1 MLWHMLDWGA
11 GMSASQPVRQ
21 VRLFKNGRSQ
31 AVRIPREFELPGNEA
46 ILRRDERG
54 RLILEPMPRL
64 RLLDLL
70 ATWTPLEKKDQ
81 LPEIEDRPAE
91 PVKI

>member
-1 MLWHMLDWGA
+1 MT
-11 GMSASQPVRQ
+11 ASQSIRQ

-54 RLILEPMPRL
+54 RLILEPMPRP

-70 ATWTPLEKKDQ
+70 ASWGPLDKKDRM
-81 LPEIEDRPAE
+81 PAIEDRRAE
-91 PVKI
+91 PVNL